1 MPQTPSKPPDR
12 PERQSQSG
20 VALKERAKTQKPPLY
35 KVLMHNDD
43 YTTKE
48 FVVWVLQT
56 IFHRTEA
63 EATAIMNHVHSHG
76 VGTAGVYT
84 LEVAETKV
92 AKTLQL
98 ARHSEY
104 PLQLSIE
111 PTEY

>member
-1 MPQTPSKPPDR
+1 MSEKSPSRPDR
-12 PERQSQSG
+12 KAQTG
-20 VALKERAKTQKPPLY
+20 VALKERTKTQKPPLY

-56 IFHRTEA
+56 IFHRNEA
-63 EATAIMNHVHSHG
+63 EANAIMNHVHNQG
-76 VGTAGVYT
+76 VGVAGVYT

-111 PTEY
+111 PTEP